1 MRTPLARHVGR
12 SLRPRRRPGCR
23 RSPGGRRWL
32 GSRAASAGSSKPSP
46 RRWPGPQAGR
56 RPDSRRRRSR
66 CGSRIRYVRLRR
78 KRFGWDSREIPGS
91 YRLRTLS
98 RILWTAW
105 PVFSVAFVTDG
116 LTAATVLSTTS
127 LAVRTVAWAAGATAT
142 TMSFVAFPTASTAGR
157 RVCTALSKAGWSSF
171 AARSSTVVPTTS
183 ALFTARSAWR
193 RRWSISLRG
202 VPHDGQYAASAGN
215 TAPHFGQ
222 FIPLTAVPQ
231 EPIPHQCFGRLG
243 SILARDLHFCRGMHD
258 AGRVRFHN
266 SSVDRLDIHPMRS
279 RGRREP
285 LGHRIRILLLRA
297 QLMVDNRPL
306 PAERI
311 ERHVEVF
318 TRVEVAHD
326 HPIRDPSWSDC
337 PAVAEERHQ
346 VRRAIEPCVLDQVAK
361 THRIEF
367 ASVDGL
373 GSPSTRDRQREV
385 TDPPQT
391 SHHDGPRTD
400 SVCDADSLGEVAGGE
415 HHARDVHR
423 VSDAALDV
431 HRFGSVSPED
441 LNVRNP
447 HRPVDPGTVL
457 DYGSSAQDDTE
468 DFGDHASLWLPFGRQ
483 SEDEDVTDPLP
494 SSGRMREGNA
504 RGLES
509 FADFVAW
516 IPMPEAMGKID
527 VRLEAGP
534 QRGGDGNGARGGRG
548 RKSNSPLSRTSS
560 PVDEALHLQV
570 SEQ

>member
-171 AARSSTVVPTTS
+171 AAGSSTVVPTTS

-193 RRWSISLRG
+193 RRGSISLRG

-311 ERHVEVF
+311 
-318 TRVEVAHD
+318 
-326 HPIRDPSWSDC
+326 
-337 PAVAEERHQ
+337 
-346 VRRAIEPCVLDQVAK
+346 
-361 THRIEF
+361 
-367 ASVDGL
+367 
-373 GSPSTRDRQREV
+373 
-385 TDPPQT
+385 
-391 SHHDGPRTD
+391 
-400 SVCDADSLGEVAGGE
+400 
-415 HHARDVHR
+415 VHR

-516 IPMPEAMGKID
+516 IPRPEAMGKID
-527 VRLEAGP
+527 VRLDAGAKWGEIETRAGLDP
-534 QRGGDGNGARGGRG
+534 TGYA
-548 RKSNSPLSRTSS
+548 
-560 PVDEALHLQV
+560 HIH
-570 SEQ
+570 